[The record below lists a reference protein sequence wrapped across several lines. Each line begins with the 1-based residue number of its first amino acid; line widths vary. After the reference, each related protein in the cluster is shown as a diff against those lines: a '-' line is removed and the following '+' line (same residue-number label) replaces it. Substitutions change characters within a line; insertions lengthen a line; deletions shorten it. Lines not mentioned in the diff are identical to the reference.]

1 LIFVLKAKLVADSAT
16 AKLKRMKMNT
26 RNTRKIDIFATL
38 SCIGALACWS
48 LGPIFIKYLTGYIDS
63 WTQNLLRY
71 SVACLFW
78 LPFLL
83 RAVKRQQIEPKLW
96 RMAILPAAANVAMQS
111 LWAGAFYYIGPAFM
125 ALIAK
130 SSVIWIACF
139 SLAVFADER
148 GLVKSKR
155 FWLGIAFSMVGVIGV
170 IYYKEDFAAIGT
182 MTGVVIALAAA
193 FMWAVYTLSVRIAF
207 RNTDSRS
214 GFSVISIY
222 TVVGLFV
229 LGIIFGKPEECL
241 KMGAGPWAAVLIS
254 AVTAIALGHVLY
266 YAAMKRIGATIPALV
281 ILAQPFVVFAISS
294 VVFNESLNGLQ
305 LLFGL
310 VLLAGSAFAIWSQ
323 SSINRLYTRKD

>member
-1 LIFVLKAKLVADSAT
+1 LILVKKAKFVAGSVT
-16 AKLKRMKMNT
+16 AKLKEMRMNT

-83 RAVKRQQIEPKLW
+83 QAVKRKQIEPKLW
-96 RMAILPAAANVAMQS
+96 RMAILPAVANIAMQS
-111 LWAGAFYYIGPAFM
+111 LWAAGFYYVGAAFM
-125 ALIAK
+125 ALISK
-130 SSVIWIACF
+130 SSVIWITGF
-139 SLAVFADER
+139 SLVFFADER
-148 GLVKSKR
+148 GLVKSKQ
-155 FWLGIAFSMVGVIGV
+155 FWLGLILSITGVVGVI
-170 IYYKEDFAAIGT
+170 YHKQDFAASGT
-182 MTGVVIALAAA
+182 VTGVIIAIVCS
-193 FMWAVYTLSVRIAF
+193 FMWAVYVLSARIAF
-207 RNTDSRS
+207 RDIDSRS
-214 GFSVISIY
+214 GFAVICIY
-222 TVVGLFV
+222 TVVGLFT

-294 VVFNESLNGLQ
+294 IVFNESLNGLQ

-310 VLLAGSAFAIWSQ
+310 ALLAGSALAIWSQ
-323 SSINRLYTRKD
+323 HSINRLYTRKD